1 MTQIEHRTAAWDWL
15 LRLREEAVTQD
26 DLTQWLRWYEADER
40 HKQAFDE
47 AQAFWH
53 SSAQALEGPG
63 ALTIADLLNRA
74 TAPAPGALAPAPG
87 ALQPRAQS
95 RSKLRFSV
103 GIAAC
108 FLALVMAVVVFE
120 RPRPRPHAS
129 TSPPTLVE
137 KSVLPDGSRLEL
149 APRSQLELQF
159 TPEERTVKIGDG
171 EAYFSVAH
179 NRARP
184 FVVHVGSL
192 KVRAVGTAFNVRKAA
207 SHVVVTVSEGTVEV
221 SGAGSGSNLQRLTAG
236 QQLTLIQGR
245 GAQSVVEPADLPH
258 ALAWRQGRL
267 EYQNEPLASVIAD
280 VNHYREHPVIVQDE
294 AVGQILYSGTVFT
307 AQTDVWVNALPRVF
321 PVRLGTTE
329 NGAAILMPVK

>member
-26 DLTQWLRWYEADER
+26 DLTNWLRWYEADER

-63 ALTIADLLNRA
+63 ALTIADLLNNRA
-74 TAPAPGALAPAPG
+74 AAPVQAPRSLAL
-87 ALQPRAQS
+87 RAEA
-95 RSKLRFSV
+95 RKTLRFTV

-108 FLALVMAVVVFE
+108 VVAVGMALAVFE
-120 RPRPRPHAS
+120 WPRPQATS
-129 TSPPTLVE
+129 SPPSLVE

-159 TPEERTVKIGDG
+159 TPDERTVKIDDG

-207 SHVVVTVSEGTVEV
+207 SHIVVTVSEGTVEV
-221 SGAGSGSNLQRLTAG
+221 SGADSGSSLQRLAAG
-236 QQLTLIQGR
+236 QQLTFIQGR
-245 GAQSVVEPADLPH
+245 RGLVETADLPH

-280 VNHYREHPVIVQDE
+280 VNHYREHPVIIQDE
-294 AVGQILYSGTVFT
+294 SVGHILFSGTVFT
-307 AQTDVWVNALPRVF
+307 AQTDVWVNALPQVF
-321 PVRLGTTE
+321 PVRLDTTE
-329 NGAAILMPVK
+329 SGAAILVPAQ